1 MKRICVLTLICC
13 LSICFAFATGIEKP
27 KKVLVFT
34 KTAGFRHDNIEEGVK
49 VLTKL
54 LKDENIGM
62 FHTEDAN
69 IFLADSLKNFDAVL
83 FFSTTGTILD
93 EEQKVAFQNFLK
105 SGKGFMGIH
114 AATDTEHDWPWY
126 NNLVGAYFASH
137 PAVQEAKIDVKN
149 RKHLATKHLP
159 KVWMHKDEWYD
170 FSNVKPDLKILMTLD
185 EKSYK
190 NGKMGDFHPIAWYQK
205 YDGIKVFYTGLGH
218 TKESF
223 YEPNFQKQII
233 GGLKYVLGY

>member
-1 MKRICVLTLICC
+1 MKRICVLTLLCC
-13 LSICFAFATGIEKP
+13 LSFCFAFGINLEKP

-49 VLTKL
+49 VLSGL
-54 LKDENIGM
+54 LKDQNMQM

-69 IFLADSLKNFDAVL
+69 VFLADSLNNFDAVL
-83 FFSTTGTILD
+83 FFSTTGDIFNAD
-93 EEQKVAFQNFLK
+93 QKEAFQTFLK

-114 AATDTEHDWPWY
+114 AATDTEHNWPWY
-126 NNLVGAYFASH
+126 NGLVGAYFASH

-185 EKSYK
+185 ESSYK
-190 NGKMGDFHPIAWYQK
+190 DGKMGDFHPIAWYQV

-218 TKESF
+218 TKESLH
-223 YEPNFQKQII
+223 EPNFQKQII

>member
-1 MKRICVLTLICC
+1 MRKICTLFLLLFFSAYLTEAA
-13 LSICFAFATGIEKP
+13 SVVTP

-49 VLTKL
+49 VLSKL
-54 LKDENIGM
+54 FKEENIGM
-62 FHTEDAN
+62 YHTEDAS
-69 IFLADSLKNFDAVL
+69 IFLSDSLKNFDAVL

-93 EEQKVAFQNFLK
+93 DKQKSAFQDFLK

-114 AATDTEHDWPWY
+114 AATDTEYDWPWY
-126 NNLVGAYFASH
+126 NELVGAYFASH
-137 PAVQEAKIDVKN
+137 PAVQEAKIEVKN

-159 KVWMHKDEWYD
+159 KIWIHKDEWYD
-170 FSNVKPDLKILMTLD
+170 FKNVKPGLNILMNLD
-185 EKSYK
+185 ETSYEG
-190 NGKMGDFHPIAWYQK
+190 GKMGEFHPIAWFREI
-205 YDGIKVFYTGLGH
+205 DGIKMFYTGLGH

-223 YEPNFQKQII
+223 LEPNFQKQII